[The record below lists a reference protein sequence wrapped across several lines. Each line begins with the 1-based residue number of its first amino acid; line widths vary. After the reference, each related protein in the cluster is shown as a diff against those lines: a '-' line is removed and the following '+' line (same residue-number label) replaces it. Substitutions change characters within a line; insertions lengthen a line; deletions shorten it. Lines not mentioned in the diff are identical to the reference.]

1 MTYREFAKVY
11 ETWKDDQKDSDMT
24 VQVSLQDEFFPV
36 TGVNVASVSDVL
48 DEGHPF
54 LEIDGC

>member
-1 MTYREFAKVY
+1 MTYREFAMMIG
-11 ETWKDDQKDSDMT
+11 TWTDDQKNSDMS
-24 VQVSLQDEFFPV
+24 VHDSNQDEYFPV
-36 TGVNVASVSDVL
+36 TGVEVSACDDVL